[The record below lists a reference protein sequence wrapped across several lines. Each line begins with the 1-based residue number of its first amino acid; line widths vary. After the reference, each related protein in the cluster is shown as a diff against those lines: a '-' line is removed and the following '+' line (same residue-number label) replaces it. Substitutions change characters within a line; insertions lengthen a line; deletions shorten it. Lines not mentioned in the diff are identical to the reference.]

1 MTGRATPERKQL
13 MCMAGNLKDEME
25 SLDSS
30 PNSRLLKFYSSDVHD
45 EVDLHFAR
53 ALSTEA
59 TKSDSS
65 EGSPKSEGTCIAE
78 QCMDSRTAEL
88 ACIFNIATLHSEL
101 ASY

>member
-78 QCMDSRTAEL
+78 QWIAEHL
-88 ACIFNIATLHSEL
+88 S
-101 ASY
+101 